1 MNQANATALIA
12 AKTMLT
18 RIRATPVASAAN
30 VIRLAR
36 PLFDACL
43 APLVSTPDNAAAF
56 FHAYFIAAYPTQ
68 VFHTMNDTETNVLNH
83 ANAVVTAFDAIVHK
97 VAAGEDAPEVDGFE
111 PLVATYLEV
120 FKQWKVIN
128 EPHVCTRI
136 EATLRTLH
144 AARGMHVATI
154 PAGMTSELLAQFDGL
169 IARLR
174 FQLGRLGGEERLAN
188 FNPVAITVAEEV
200 ALIEA
205 VHGVE

>member
-12 AKTMLT
+12 AKAMLT
-18 RIRATPVASAAN
+18 RICATPVESAAN
-30 VIRLAR
+30 VLRLAR

-43 APLVSTPDNAAAF
+43 APLVSTPEHTAAF
-56 FHAYFIAAYPTQ
+56 FHAYFIAAYPTH
-68 VFHTMNDTETNVLNH
+68 VFRTMNAMETNVLNH
-83 ANAVVTAFDAIVHK
+83 ANAVVAAFDGIVHK

-111 PLVATYLEV
+111 ALVATYLALYNE
-120 FKQWKVIN
+120 WKVID

-144 AARGMHVATI
+144 TARAMHVATI
-154 PAGMTSELLAQFDGL
+154 PAGTTSELLAQFDDH